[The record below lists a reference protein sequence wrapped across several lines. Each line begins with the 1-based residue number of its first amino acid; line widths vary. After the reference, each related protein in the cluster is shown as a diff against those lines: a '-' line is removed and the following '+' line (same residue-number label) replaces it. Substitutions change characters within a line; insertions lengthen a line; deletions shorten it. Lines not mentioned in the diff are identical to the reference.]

1 MQSCIHVYDI
11 FMKMSC
17 HMIYSGHG
25 LPFSNSSQVFP
36 KSISTQLFTLFSLY
50 LENRFYIFKT
60 QRGSV
65 LLNNTFPY
73 FLLGALVTE
82 EDRKLRVTSS
92 CQHS

>member
-25 LPFSNSSQVFP
+25 LPFPNFSHIFS

-60 QRGSV
+60 RCGSV
-65 LLNNTFPY
+65 LLNNTLPC

-82 EDRKLRVTSS
+82 EDRKLRVTSC